1 MNKKLERKVILL
13 FCAGIIAL
21 LIIAIIPKNA
31 VTISNAVVNENNGDI
46 AFCYFYPTK
55 FGILNV
61 DLYSKDG
68 DKLFSQTFKA
78 GGGYGALRFYNDKLY
93 VSYGKTDK
101 KTCVIDR
108 SGNVSDTDIPSE
120 IISTA
125 DTFKG
130 WSSVRGKKT
139 YSLDGYTYIYEM
151 PTVFHRRA
159 ELTISNTVT
168 SKTVY
173 NSDNFNDK

>member
-1 MNKKLERKVILL
+1 MKKIISFLLSAVILFSL
-13 FCAGIIAL
+13 VPSG
-21 LIIAIIPKNA
+21 
-31 VTISNAVVNENNGDI
+31 
-46 AFCYFYPTK
+46 AF
-55 FGILNV
+55 
-61 DLYSKDG
+61 
-68 DKLFSQTFKA
+68 A
-78 GGGYGALRFYNDKLY
+78 
-93 VSYGKTDK
+93 YGKTDK

-125 DTFKG
+125 DIFKG